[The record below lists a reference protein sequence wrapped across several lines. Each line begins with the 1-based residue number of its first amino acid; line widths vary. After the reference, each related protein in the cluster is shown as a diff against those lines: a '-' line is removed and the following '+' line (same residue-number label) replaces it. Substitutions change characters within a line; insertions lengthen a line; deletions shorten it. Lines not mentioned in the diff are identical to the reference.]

1 MFNTFLEAV
10 TWIEHQVKFKPKT
23 DLDRMRA
30 AAKALGNPQ
39 DAYKII
45 HVGGTNGKGSVA
57 SYISTIL
64 NKHMKVGTYTS
75 PYILKFNER
84 IKVALDMIPDDVLL
98 GYINQIHDFNESFKA
113 SYGETLSFFEL
124 VTLIAFMYFKDQQ
137 VDLVVLEVGL
147 GGLLDATNIVTPIA
161 SVITNIGFDHMQ
173 QLGHTLESIAYNKLG
188 IVKPGIPLFTSVD
201 QALLPQFEK
210 SCADKGSKLYHI
222 HDGMIQIESKEPLQF
237 MYEYHHYETGLQGLY
252 QAKNAALSIAVVNY
266 LFPKIPIRSIKD
278 GIHETQWPGRF
289 EVITRHPLLILDGA
303 HNRHGIDALTKS
315 IQSMY
320 PQATI
325 HSLFCAM
332 ADKETGLMLEMISNI
347 SSSVTVTHFDYKR
360 VAELAVLLE
369 QTPHHT
375 KQAIED
381 PVKAV
386 EYLLHKAD
394 KDDIILITGSLY
406 FVSYIR
412 PYLMERLTSQKV

>member
-1 MFNTFLEAV
+1 MFKHIEEAV
-10 TWIEHQVKFKPKT
+10 AWIEHQVKFKPKT

-30 AAKALGNPQ
+30 AAQALGNPQ

-45 HVGGTNGKGSVA
+45 HVGGTNGKGSVV

-84 IKVALDMIPDDVLL
+84 IKVNLEMISDLDLL
-98 GYINQIHDFNESFKA
+98 NYINQMYDFNETFKN

-124 VTLIAFMYFKDQQ
+124 VTLIAFVYFKDQK

-173 QLGHTLESIAYNKLG
+173 QLGNTLESIAYNKLG
-188 IVKPGIPLFTSVD
+188 IVKKGVPLFTSVD
-201 QALLPQFEK
+201 DDLIPQFEQACREK
-210 SCADKGSKLYHI
+210 AAKMYHI
-222 HDGMIQIESKEPLQF
+222 HDGLIQIESQVPLTF
-237 MYEYHHYETGLQGLY
+237 SYEFHHYQTGLQGLY
-252 QAKNAALSIAVVNY
+252 QAKNAALAIAVVNY

-278 GIHETQWPGRF
+278 GIHETSWPGRF
-289 EVITRHPLLILDGA
+289 EILSRSPLVILDGA
-303 HNRHGIDALTKS
+303 HNRHGIQALVNSVDK
-315 IQSMY
+315 MY
-320 PQATI
+320 PNRPI

-332 ADKETGLMLEMISNI
+332 ADKETSLMLQMISSI

-360 VAELAVLLE
+360 VAELSVLLE
-369 QTPHHT
+369 QTPHPN
-375 KQAIED
+375 KSAIED
-381 PVKAV
+381 PVVAV
-386 EYLLHKAD
+386 ETLIRDAKP
-394 KDDIILITGSLY
+394 DDIFIITGSLY
-406 FVSYIR
+406 FVSFIR
-412 PYLMERLTSQKV
+412 PYLLNRFNLA

>member
-1 MFNTFLEAV
+1 MFNTFQEAV
-10 TWIEHQVKFKPKT
+10 AWIEHQVKFKPKT

-30 AAKALGNPQ
+30 AAKSLGNPQ
-39 DAYKII
+39 NGYKII

-57 SYISTIL
+57 SYLSTIL

-84 IKVALDMIPDDVLL
+84 IKVDLDMIPDDLLL
-98 GYINQIHDFNESFKA
+98 GYINQIHDFNESFKE

-124 VTLIAFMYFKDQQ
+124 VTLIAFIFFKDQH

-173 QLGHTLESIAYNKLG
+173 QLGNTLESIAYNKLG

-201 QALLPQFEK
+201 FALLPQFERT
-210 SCADKGSKLYHI
+210 CAEKGSKLYHI
-222 HDGMIQIESKEPLQF
+222 HDGMIQIESNDPLQF

-289 EVITRHPLLILDGA
+289 EVITRHPLVILDGA
-303 HNRHGIDALTKS
+303 HNRHGVDALTKS
-315 IQSMY
+315 IQTMY

-332 ADKETGLMLEMISNI
+332 ADKETGLMLEMISKI
-347 SSSVTVTHFDYKR
+347 STSVTVTHFDYKR

-369 QTPHHT
+369 QTPHHN

-386 EYLLHKAD
+386 ETLLGKAIT
-394 KDDIILITGSLY
+394 DDIILITGSLY

-412 PYLMERLTSQKV
+412 PYLIERLTSPNV